1 MSYRTT
7 WPSYSGGLPASL
19 GRSGG
24 PVAGE
29 DGRGGEISTE
39 YFDIKFFRVELGGEC
54 VVCVVDVGERW
65 KGGVCESIQWERCVT
80 LRVEWRVMSEGP
92 VGGE

>member
-1 MSYRTT
+1 M
-7 WPSYSGGLPASL
+7 GGVERFRQNILTL
-19 GRSGG
+19 
-24 PVAGE
+24 
-29 DGRGGEISTE
+29 I
-39 YFDIKFFRVELGGEC
+39 FFRVELGGEC